1 MSLLERTYWAAWLG
15 IPGIGCHRLK
25 RLASHFGRVSVAWQA
40 DVAALRH
47 VEGIG
52 EHLAITID
60 QERRQRD
67 PERIVA
73 ELDRPGIPWIT
84 PADAEYPTLLWE
96 IPDPPPL
103 LYGRGRWDFGQHSIA
118 MVGTRHPSDYG
129 KRWGSR
135 LAQTLAEAG
144 FTVVSGLAAGIARV
158 CHEGALQGGGATIA
172 VVGTGVDVVYPV
184 HHRALAERIQN
195 QGLILSEYPPGTPP
209 AKENFP
215 RRNRLIAGLCTAT
228 IVVEAPAKSGALITA
243 YLANDYNRDVYVLPG
258 SLDNPAAYGG
268 LSLIQRGAEVILGVD
283 ELLTALGGSSP
294 TDPRVPVGQGAELPA
309 SQDAVSPEIPQDWP
323 EDYRQI
329 WQALQKRQGDPVSL
343 DDLALHSGLEISVLS
358 TALLM
363 MELAGWVEQ
372 HPGMR
377 YTQARSK
384 GK

>member
-1 MSLLERTYWAAWLG
+1 MGVSERTYWAAWLG

-25 RLASHFGRVSVAWQA
+25 RLASHFGQVSVAWQA
-40 DVAALRH
+40 DVAALRQ

-84 PADAEYPTLLWE
+84 PADAEYPQLLWE

-103 LYGRGRWDFGQHSIA
+103 LYGRGTWSFGPRSIA

-135 LAQTLAEAG
+135 LAQALSEAG
-144 FTVVSGLAAGIARV
+144 FTVVSGLAAGIDRV

-172 VVGTGVDVVYPV
+172 VVGTGVDVVYPAQ
-184 HHRALAERIQN
+184 HRALAERIEN
-195 QGLILSEYPPGTPP
+195 QGLILSEYPPRTPP

-283 ELLTALGGSSP
+283 ELLTALGVSTAADQGQAEGQRDGSQDQLP
-294 TDPRVPVGQGAELPA
+294 TDWPA
-309 SQDAVSPEIPQDWP
+309 
-323 EDYRQI
+323 DYRQI
-329 WQALQKRQGDPVSL
+329 WQALDKGQGDPVSL
-343 DDLALHSGLEISVLS
+343 DALALHAGLEIQVLS